1 MPLVHR
7 LSGTGFAPDEEKVVR
22 MRDRPP
28 TYPAA
33 FTSPPPLDE
42 AGGAFC
48 GLCATRST
56 TFDLSM
62 RCCVDRYE
70 TLFGTMNQHR
80 NMFAHA
86 RMCALE
92 GDFMPARRLVES
104 YRRVFGPM
112 AAVELK
118 RALWQSISEAQM
130 RTHHPPPAT
139 LQPAGPSR
147 PAA

>member
-7 LSGTGFAPDEEKVVR
+7 LSGTGFAPDEEKTVR
-22 MRDRPP
+22 MRDRPA
-28 TYPAA
+28 TYPSQ
-33 FTSPPPLDE
+33 FGSPPPLDE
-42 AGGAFC
+42 VPGSSFC
-48 GLCATRST
+48 ILCATHAT

-70 TLFGTMNQHR
+70 AMFGSMNQHR

-86 RMCALE
+86 RMCAIE
-92 GDFMPARRLVES
+92 GNFLPARRLVES

-118 RALWQSISEAQM
+118 RALWLSIAEAQM
-130 RTHHPPPAT
+130 RPQHPP
-139 LQPAGPSR
+139 AGASGDPPR
-147 PAA
+147 PTA